1 MVGYQDHYPFL
12 PRCITV
18 HERVDHLCHMNLFQ
32 FLRLLFA
39 GPTPQQMAAQLRKPT
54 GFMARKMGK
63 RMNAV
68 NRSLYAGAWKALDLR
83 DGLSVLEIG
92 FGNGLFFGDLAR
104 LAKNLGLH
112 GLDFSQEMVEQAT
125 ARNKDLI
132 AAGTLTLAHGPSD
145 RMPFAD
151 ASFDRIF
158 CINVVY
164 FWDDPAAHL
173 REVRRVLKPGGTF
186 TAVLRTRS
194 SMEKLP
200 FTPFGFTMYEQADWE
215 RVLRA
220 NGFIP
225 HGTTVLRE
233 AEVAFGGAR
242 FTPES
247 LVMVA
252 TVASVGQTTSTA

>member
-1 MVGYQDHYPFL
+1 MHP
-12 PRCITV
+12 
-18 HERVDHLCHMNLFQ
+18 FQ
-32 FLRLLFA
+32 FLRLLFK
-39 GPTPQQMAAQLRKPT
+39 GPSPQQMAAQLRKPS
-54 GFMARKMGK
+54 GFMARKVGE
-63 RMNAV
+63 RMNAA
-68 NRSLYAGAWKALDLR
+68 NRSLYEGAWKALDLR
-83 DGLSVLEIG
+83 DGMSVLEIG
-92 FGNGLFFGDLAR
+92 FGNGLFFGELAR
-104 LAKNLGLH
+104 RAKNLKLH
-112 GLDFSQEMVEQAT
+112 GLDFSQEMVEQAS
-125 ARNKDLI
+125 ARNADLI
-132 AAGTLTLAHGPSD
+132 ASGTLSLVHGPSD
-145 RMPFAD
+145 HMPFAD

-173 REVRRVLKPGGTF
+173 RELRRVLKPGGTF

-220 NGFIP
+220 NGFDP
-225 HGTTVLRE
+225 TSTTVLRE
-233 AEVAFGGAR
+233 AEIEFAGSR

-252 TVASVGQTTSTA
+252 AIA